1 LALITNSTAQLSKTT
16 ASEESM
22 SSMKIIASAVQQLTS
37 SNQALDEDLLD
48 DSLTLLEE
56 MMAN

>member
-1 LALITNSTAQLSKTT
+1 
-16 ASEESM
+16 
-22 SSMKIIASAVQQLTS
+22 MKIIASAVQQLTS

>member
-1 LALITNSTAQLSKTT
+1 
-16 ASEESM
+16 
-22 SSMKIIASAVQQLTS
+22 MKIIASAVQQLTS
-37 SNQALDEDLLD
+37 SNQTLDEDLLD